1 MTFKGKRTVS
11 QPDRTLLLYQRP
23 ALLRQDVHRKLR
35 LTYDAADFSFAS
47 QSNSFLLA
55 ASEIPEASLQYP
67 VVFIGKEGGAYSLA
81 VLVGLTDRQNLF
93 VDAKGKWAGDT
104 YVPAFVRR
112 YPFVLLEEAPDSLSV
127 GFDAAYPGFSESAD
141 EPLFDDSGAPSPL
154 LKHAIGF
161 LEGFHA
167 EMTATREFADRLAAL
182 GLLVPRVVEVS
193 SGPRKAPRV
202 LQGFF
207 AVDPEKLASLPAA
220 ELAALAA
227 GPQLGWIYLHLNSLK
242 LVSRLAARVDVLGAR
257 EVFPADAPV
266 AVGTL
271 PSQAPV
277 GTSPDEPAAVPKPA
291 AKPAVS
297 QRGRRQARAD
307 RGGLR

>member
-1 MTFKGKRTVS
+1 MS

-23 ALLRQDVHRKLR
+23 TLLRQDEHRNLKLS
-35 LTYDAADFSFAS
+35 YNASDFSFAA

-67 VVFIGKEGGAYSLA
+67 IVFIGKDGGPYSLA

-93 VDAKGKWAGDT
+93 VSAQGQWAGDS

-112 YPFVLLEEAPDSLSV
+112 YPFVLLEEAPDNLAV
-127 GFDAAYPGFSESAD
+127 GFDAAYPGFGDSA
-141 EPLFDDSGAPSPL
+141 EQALFDAGGKPSPL
-154 LKHAIGF
+154 LQHAIGF

-167 EMTATREFADRLAAL
+167 EMTLTRSFAERLAAL

-207 AVDPEKLASLPAA
+207 AVDPAKLAALPAA
-220 ELAALAA
+220 DLAALAA
-227 GPQLGWIYLHLNSLK
+227 GPELGWIYLHLNSLR
-242 LVSRLAARVDVLGAR
+242 LVNRLAARVDAQAAR

-266 AVGTL
+266 TVGTL
-271 PSQAPV
+271 PNQEPGAAGAAGRARPEKSTGRGA
-277 GTSPDEPAAVPKPA
+277 GT
-291 AKPAVS
+291 
-297 QRGRRQARAD
+297 QRGRRQAKGSDGA
-307 RGGLR
+307 LR